1 MYCLIQYKILLIRK
15 YGSLRVPKS
24 TWQVGAVYSFF
35 CYCRKLLIYQD
46 IYIRR
51 SKRGPPADSS
61 SHKFNEKNGESENE
75 GYKIYYCRQR
85 EIIPE
90 KAKFN
95 TI

>member
-1 MYCLIQYKILLIRK
+1 MAAYEYPNRHGRSVRCTL
-15 YGSLRVPKS
+15 
-24 TWQVGAVYSFF
+24 F

-75 GYKIYYCRQR
+75 GYKIYYCR
-85 EIIPE
+85 
-90 KAKFN
+90 
-95 TI
+95 